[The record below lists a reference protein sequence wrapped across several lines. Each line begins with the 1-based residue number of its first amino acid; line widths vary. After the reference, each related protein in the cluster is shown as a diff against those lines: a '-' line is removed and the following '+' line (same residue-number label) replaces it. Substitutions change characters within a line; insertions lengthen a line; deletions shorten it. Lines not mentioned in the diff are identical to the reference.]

1 MSPRSTQPARPA
13 RPGRPQT
20 LGTAAGPPAGPWFV
34 EVQIHPADG
43 RRKVRY
49 LILGRLA
56 LTVVC
61 SLILGYLFLVSLGIA
76 LAKDVLSAALGGAEI
91 KTLEIERT
99 HQGAR
104 LKGLVSELSALDQ
117 ETKGLRLQHAKL
129 RLAYGLPPRHL
140 EAAEP
145 ASGEDDSIYGGAIAE
160 GEHIRSVIL
169 RNLNALDK
177 GLAEVRRYEA
187 AHPAEVAEIP
197 SRCPL
202 SGDDLVLVTPFGNHR
217 NPFTKELESNP
228 GVDLAATS
236 GAPVVAA
243 AAGVVAFAG
252 QASIGASP
260 AWFRLGQ
267 VVVIR
272 HGDRFAT
279 AYGHLER
286 IDVRPGARVAR
297 GTRLGTVGKSGW
309 ALAPQLHFEVRRR
322 DPRGA
327 LAPVDPR
334 IYMLDRHWH
343 DEERL
348 IVRAAAK
355 PWAAPGSW
363 EPVPGVR

>member
-1 MSPRSTQPARPA
+1 MRPRASRPK
-13 RPGRPQT
+13 T

-49 LILGRLA
+49 LFLGRLA
-56 LTVVC
+56 LTVAC
-61 SLILGYLFLVSLGIA
+61 SLILGYLFLVSLGLA

-91 KTLEIERT
+91 KTLATERA
-99 HQGAR
+99 HQGDR
-104 LKGLVSELSALDQ
+104 LQGLVAELSALDEQ
-117 ETKGLRLQHAKL
+117 TKGLRLQHAKL

-140 EAAEP
+140 GAAEP
-145 ASGEDDSIYGGAIAE
+145 VTHDEDESIYGGAIAE
-160 GEHIRSVIL
+160 GEHIRSVVE
-169 RNLNALDK
+169 RNLSALDK

-202 SGDDLVLVTPFGNHR
+202 AGDDLVLVTPFGNHR

-228 GVDLAATS
+228 GIDLAATA
-236 GAPVVAA
+236 GAPVVAV

-252 QASIGASP
+252 QASIGSSP

-267 VVVIR
+267 IVVVR

-279 AYGHLER
+279 AYGHLDR
-286 IDVRPGARVAR
+286 IDVRAGAPVVR
-297 GTRLGTVGKSGW
+297 GAQLGTVGKSGW

-348 IVRAAAK
+348 IVRAAAN
-355 PWAAPGSW
+355 PWAAPGTW
-363 EPVPGVR
+363 EPMPGVR

>member
-1 MSPRSTQPARPA
+1 MTAQPPRRP
-13 RPGRPQT
+13 RT

-34 EVQIHPADG
+34 EVQIHPASA
-43 RRKVRY
+43 RRRVRY
-49 LILGRLA
+49 LVFGRLA
-56 LTVVC
+56 LTVACLLV
-61 SLILGYLFLVSLGIA
+61 LGYLFLVSLGLA
-76 LAKDVLSAALGGAEI
+76 LTKDVLSAMLGGAEI

-104 LKGLVSELSALDQ
+104 LKSLVAELSALDE
-117 ETKGLRLQHAKL
+117 ETKSLRLQHAKL
-129 RLAYGLPPRHL
+129 RLAYGLAPRPQATAAPPR
-140 EAAEP
+140 A
-145 ASGEDDSIYGGAIAE
+145 EDDSIYGGTIAE
-160 GEHIRSVIL
+160 GEHIRSVVA
-169 RNLNALDK
+169 RNLSALDK
-177 GLAEVRRYEA
+177 GLAEARRFEQ
-187 AHPAEVAEIP
+187 AHPVEVSEIP
-197 SRCPL
+197 SRCPI

-228 GVDLAATS
+228 GIDLAARAGT
-236 GAPVVAA
+236 PVVAA

-252 QASIGASP
+252 QASIGSSP

-267 VVVIR
+267 VVVVR

-286 IDVRPGARVAR
+286 IDVRSGARVAR

-309 ALAPQLHFEVRRR
+309 ALAPSLHFEVRRR

-355 PWAAPGSW
+355 PWAEPGTW
-363 EPVPGVR
+363 VPMPGVR

>member
-1 MSPRSTQPARPA
+1 MTGSRPRRP
-13 RPGRPQT
+13 RT

-34 EVQIHPADG
+34 EVQIHPANG
-43 RRKVRY
+43 RRRVRY
-49 LILGRLA
+49 LVLGRFA
-56 LTVVC
+56 LTVAC
-61 SLILGYLFLVSLGIA
+61 SLILGYLFLVSLGLA
-76 LAKDVLSAALGGAEI
+76 LAQDVLSAMLGGAEI

-104 LKGLVSELSALDQ
+104 LKGLVAELSALDE
-117 ETKGLRLQHAKL
+117 ETKSLRLQHAKL
-129 RLAYGLPPRHL
+129 RLAYGLAPRHQGTAEPPR
-140 EAAEP
+140 
-145 ASGEDDSIYGGAIAE
+145 SEDESIYGGTIAE
-160 GEHIRSVIL
+160 GEHIRSVVA
-169 RNLNALDK
+169 RNLSALDK
-177 GLAEVRRYEA
+177 GLAEARRFEA

-197 SRCPL
+197 SRCPI

-228 GVDLAATS
+228 GIDLAAPA
-236 GAPVVAA
+236 GMPVVAA

-252 QASIGASP
+252 QASIGSSP

-286 IDVRPGARVAR
+286 IDVRSGARVAR
-297 GTRLGTVGKSGW
+297 GTRLGTVGKTGW
-309 ALAPQLHFEVRRR
+309 ALAPLLHFEVRRR
-322 DPRGA
+322 DPRGV

-355 PWAAPGSW
+355 PWAEPGTW
-363 EPVPGVR
+363 EPMPGVR

>member
-1 MSPRSTQPARPA
+1 MSPNPLRRDAE

-20 LGTAAGPPAGPWFV
+20 LGTSAGPPAGPWYV
-34 EVQIHPADG
+34 EVQIHPADV

-49 LILGRLA
+49 LVLGRLA

-61 SLILGYLFLVSLGIA
+61 TLILGYLFLVSLGLA

-91 KTLEIERT
+91 KTLEIERS

-104 LKGLVSELSALDQ
+104 LEGLVSELSELDGQ
-117 ETKGLRLQHAKL
+117 TKNLRLQHAKL
-129 RLAYGLPPRHL
+129 RLAYGLPARHL
-140 EAAEP
+140 ELAGP
-145 ASGEDDSIYGGAIAE
+145 SPRDEDESIYAGAISE
-160 GEHIRSVIL
+160 GEHIRSVIA
-169 RNLNALDK
+169 RNLTALDK

-187 AHPAEVAEIP
+187 SRPAEVAEIP

-202 SGDDLVLVTPFGNHR
+202 AGEDMVLITPFGNHR

-228 GVDLAATS
+228 GVDLAATA
-236 GAPVVAA
+236 GTPVVAA

-252 QASIGASP
+252 QASLGSSP
-260 AWFRLGQ
+260 SWFRLGK
-267 VVVIR
+267 VVVVR

-279 AYGHLER
+279 AYGHLDEVA
-286 IDVRPGARVAR
+286 VRPGARIAR

-309 ALAPQLHFEVRRR
+309 ALAPELHYEVHRR
-322 DPRGA
+322 DPRGV

-334 IYMLDRHWH
+334 VYMLDRHWK
-343 DEERL
+343 DDERL

-355 PWAAPGSW
+355 PWAPAGTW
-363 EPVPGVR
+363 EPMPGVR

>member
-1 MSPRSTQPARPA
+1 MSRPR
-13 RPGRPQT
+13 T

-34 EVQIHPADG
+34 EVQIHPANG

-49 LILGRLA
+49 LVLGRFA
-56 LTVVC
+56 LTLAC

-104 LKGLVSELSALDQ
+104 IKGMVAELSALDEQ
-117 ETKGLRLQHAKL
+117 TKGLRLQHAKL
-129 RLAYGLPPRHL
+129 RLAYGLPPRHM
-140 EAAEP
+140 EAAEA

-160 GEHIRSVIL
+160 GEHIRSVVV
-169 RNLNALDK
+169 RNLTALDK
-177 GLAEVRRYEA
+177 GLAEVRRYEE

-228 GVDLAATS
+228 GVDLAATG

-252 QASIGASP
+252 QASIGSSP

-286 IDVRPGARVAR
+286 IDVRTGARVAR
-297 GTRLGTVGKSGW
+297 GTQLGTVGKSGW

-322 DPRGA
+322 DPRGE

-363 EPVPGVR
+363 EPRPGVR